1 MEEENELITVNVQD
15 NRNLSITNITYWE
28 IFVFVDEEWELL
40 EAREGNLTEVLAYMY
55 DLDEENLGIK
65 INNNIINFN

>member
-15 NRNLSITNITYWE
+15 NINSSITNITYWE
-28 IFVFVDEEWELL
+28 IFIFVNEEWELL

-55 DLDEENLGIK
+55 DLDKENLGIK
-65 INNNIINFN
+65 INNQINQFS

>member
-15 NRNLSITNITYWE
+15 NINSSITNITYWE
-28 IFVFVDEEWELL
+28 IFIFVDEEWELL

>member
-15 NRNLSITNITYWE
+15 NINSSIKNITYWE
-28 IFVFVDEEWELL
+28 IFIFVNEEWELL

-55 DLDEENLGIK
+55 DLDKENLGIK
-65 INNNIINFN
+65 INNQINQFS

>member
-15 NRNLSITNITYWE
+15 NINSSITNITYWE
-28 IFVFVDEEWELL
+28 IFIFVDEEWELL
-40 EAREGNLTEVLAYMY
+40 EIREGNLTEVLSYMY

>member
-1 MEEENELITVNVQD
+1 MWSL
-15 NRNLSITNITYWE
+15 NLSITNITYWE

>member
-15 NRNLSITNITYWE
+15 NINSSITNITYWE
-28 IFVFVDEEWELL
+28 IFIFVDEEWYLL

-65 INNNIINFN
+65 INNNIINLN